1 MTKKSHPHPDLGGE
15 GGMKEC
21 LVTGKLVSA
30 QLRNGDKPPLLP
42 QIHPSFQFFFIL
54 GKTLFSVD
62 LYIDIY

>member
-1 MTKKSHPHPDLGGE
+1 ME
-15 GGMKEC
+15 GGGGGGGGVKEC

-42 QIHPSFQFFFIL
+42 QIHPSFQFLIL
-54 GKTLFSVD
+54 GKTLFSVE